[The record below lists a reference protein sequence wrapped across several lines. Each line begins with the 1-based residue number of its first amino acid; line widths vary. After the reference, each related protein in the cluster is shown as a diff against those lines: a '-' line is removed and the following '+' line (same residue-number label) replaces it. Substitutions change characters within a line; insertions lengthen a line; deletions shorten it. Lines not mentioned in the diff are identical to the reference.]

1 MSLLPSSLSQTHNGL
16 ERSTNRPLG
25 QSQAVPKPVV
35 SLDLPALQ
43 GASRVLQDQLVKD
56 AQAVPE
62 LGDMLT
68 IPGLPSSASYSIFPD
83 DYRVPF
89 QKRRLVG
96 IPEGLFQHYNTASVT
111 THMGLLPELERVW
124 ISIDHNLFLWDYMEG
139 EELSSFTDQP
149 DVITSVALVRP
160 KPGVFID
167 EITSLLVIC
176 TPISVLLIG
185 VSSTP
190 IAATNR
196 TTRQEIKLYAT
207 DMSLPT
213 EVEMTSVIGTSE
225 GRIFMAGAQDGNLY
239 ELHYQEKE
247 GWFEKRVQLLN
258 HSVGGV
264 QSFLPLLNANKS
276 SDRIIALVSDISRN
290 CFYALSSNN
299 VISVYKPA
307 GDRAVQHVQT
317 LSNLYKAAQDKAPG
331 CPALTPQT
339 WSILSIHVIETSRSQ
354 NGPHIMAI
362 TGNGLRLYF
371 APGVTGYN
379 HGYSFGGGGGP
390 SSGASQRPLQLI
402 HVRIPPTNL
411 RHPDEQSNPYSST
424 IPAYGAPPSLPEQ
437 VAKSF
442 TVKGLE
448 NSCYDAGLLIAA
460 QAGDVDGT
468 DHILCLSPDLT
479 RIGTLGQV
487 SAAPPPQPAAPY
499 TQSYNTNTS
508 SGPSRPPLTEY
519 ATMLSIP
526 GRTWAMASV
535 PRPPFAGAAASP
547 PDSPSYAITNEL
559 ASQFSEPSRQFMIL
573 TNVGLTFLAK
583 RRSLDYLK
591 AVIEEYH
598 VESNAEPLIQFRDS
612 FGRDQT
618 CAMLLAIASGNTFL
632 EIGERSVGTLST
644 VSPDLAAVAKQAF
657 YDFGERPIWAERT
670 TYGTGDAA
678 SSGSATFSGRREGFA
693 LYFARLVR
701 PFWKAKLTKPGLGG
715 LQELNVSD
723 DVLVTV
729 QKNLYALKDT
739 LDKSP
744 HLFHST
750 PGDHTGARSAAA
762 SEQEAWKAEQSS
774 VAQLMALLSR
784 TIEAISFV
792 LLLTDHRLGDLISEC
807 DSVVQKTVTSLTFEQ
822 LITTQDGVSA
832 SRALVNVIINQQ
844 IGQQISVDTV
854 SEVLQQR
861 CGSFCSTD
869 DVLLYKAR
877 ENVRK
882 ADETNVP
889 AERQRW
895 LEESLRLFSKGAR
908 ILDFQKLEEICGDYQ
923 HLNYAKGAVELPL
936 FCAQVYDADR
946 QGHEY
951 WLAGC
956 PANDPRASFW
966 DQRAAC
972 YSLVLNTLGVFETRA
987 NEVAQPSSGAVDDPG
1002 AVRTHA
1008 YELAFQA
1015 EDEMFH
1021 STLYDWLIQ
1030 KGLADELLEMRP
1042 VYLEAH
1048 LRREPGTV
1056 QKYQLLWQF
1065 YVKDGQPLRAAEVL
1079 DALAES
1085 TVFDLSLEARLEY
1098 LTLAVGNAKSHPV
1111 SAGGRHETAIAFL
1124 TDLEEKLEVAQV
1136 QLEMY
1141 NILLSYANNSGEE
1154 GEKVRLLSK
1163 ALFNITELYQAFAEP
1178 FDLPEMKL
1186 LIFHVSGHRDEAM
1199 IRPIWNKI
1207 FEDGMHLIIL
1217 MTSAALDGLEP
1228 KVGADRLVSRIIP
1241 LGQRFHPSDSAFP
1254 VRHIASL
1261 LVRFGLTN
1269 KGLLPYGWAPRILVQ
1284 CGVSYAEV
1292 WDVFHEMYE
1301 SQIPPF
1307 NNQANVQAV
1316 SSDIAILF
1324 SDWLDDIRRPQT
1336 AASRGEFP
1344 VYRIDQA
1351 VEQYLAELETSR
1363 TETKATYEAV
1373 KRQLRRDW

>member
-1 MSLLPSSLSQTHNGL
+1 MSLAPPPFAQTSNGFA
-16 ERSTNRPLG
+16 RSTNARLG
-25 QSQAVPKPVV
+25 QSQAVPKSVP

-43 GASRVLQDQLVKD
+43 SASRVLQDQLVKD

-62 LGDMLT
+62 LGDMLS
-68 IPGLPSSASYSIFPD
+68 IRNFIAGLPNSASYSVFPD

-96 IPEGLFQHYNTASVT
+96 IPETLFQHYNTASVT
-111 THMGLLPELERVW
+111 THMGLMPELERVW

-139 EELSSFTDQP
+139 EQLSSFTDQP
-149 DVITSVALVRP
+149 DVITSVALVKP
-160 KPGVFID
+160 KVGVFID
-167 EITSLLVIC
+167 EIAWLLVIC
-176 TPISVLLIG
+176 TPISVLLLG
-185 VSSTP
+185 VSSNLASAP
-190 IAATNR
+190 NR
-196 TTRQEIKLYAT
+196 RSRQEIKLYAT
-207 DMSLPT
+207 DMSIPT

-225 GRIFMAGAQDGNLY
+225 GRIFMVGAQDGNLY

-247 GWFEKRVQLLN
+247 GWFEKRVQLIN

-264 QSFLPLLNANKS
+264 QSFLPLLNTSKT
-276 SDRIIALVSDISRN
+276 SDRIISLVSDVPRN
-290 CFYALSSNN
+290 VFYALSSSNT
-299 VISVYKPA
+299 ISVYKLA
-307 GDRAVQHVQT
+307 GDKAVQQVQT

-339 WSILSIHVIETSRSQ
+339 WNILSLHVIEPSRSQ
-354 NGPHIMAI
+354 NGPHLLAI
-362 TGNGLRLYF
+362 TVNGLRLYF
-371 APGVTGYN
+371 APGVA
-379 HGYSFGGGGGP
+379 GYSYGYGSSGAP
-390 SSGASQRPLQLI
+390 SSGGTQRPLQLI
-402 HVRIPPTNL
+402 HVRIPPANL
-411 RHPDEQSNPYSST
+411 RHPDEQSNPCPNAA
-424 IPAYGAPPSLPEQ
+424 PAYGAPSPRPEQ
-437 VAKSF
+437 VSQTF
-442 TVKGLE
+442 TIKALE
-448 NSCYDAGLLIAA
+448 SSSYDAGLYIAA
-460 QAGDVDGT
+460 QVGDVDGT
-468 DHILCLSPDLT
+468 DYVLCLSPDLT

-487 SAAPPPQPAAPY
+487 TTTAPQPPPPAPY
-499 TQSYNTNTS
+499 TQTYNAP

-519 ATMLSIP
+519 ATVLSIP
-526 GRTWAMASV
+526 GRTWAMAAV
-535 PRPPFAGAAASP
+535 PRPPLAAAATSP

-583 RRSLDYLK
+583 RRALDYLK
-591 AVIEEYH
+591 AVIEEFQ

-632 EIGERSVGTLST
+632 DIGDQSVGTLST
-644 VSPDLAAVAKQAF
+644 VSPDLVAVAKQAF

-701 PFWKAKLTKPGLGG
+701 PFWKARLTRPGAGG
-715 LQELNVSD
+715 VQELNVID
-723 DVLVTV
+723 AVLVTV
-729 QKNLYALKDT
+729 QKNLFALKDL

-762 SEQEAWKAEQSS
+762 SEQEAWKAEQGS
-774 VAQLMALLSR
+774 VAQLLSLLSR

-792 LLLTDHRLGDLISEC
+792 LLLTDHRLGDLIHEC
-807 DSVVQKTVTSLTFEQ
+807 DSTVQKMMTSLTFEQ

-844 IGQQISVDTV
+844 IGQQISVDTI

-869 DVLLYKAR
+869 DVLLYKQAT
-877 ENVRK
+877 EIVRK
-882 ADETNVP
+882 ANETNNL

-895 LEESLRLFSKGAR
+895 LGESLRLFSKGAR
-908 ILDFQKLEEICGDYQ
+908 ILEFEKLKEICGDYQ
-923 HLNYAKGAVELPL
+923 HLNYAKGAIELPL
-936 FCAQVYDADR
+936 FCAQVYDADG

-951 WLAGC
+951 WSAGL
-956 PANDPRASFW
+956 PSNDLRSAFW
-966 DQRAAC
+966 DKRTACYELALSSLEVFEQRATEA
-972 YSLVLNTLGVFETRA
+972 
-987 NEVAQPSSGAVDDPG
+987 AQSGGAAFDPA

-1008 YELAFQA
+1008 YELAFQTN
-1015 EDEMFH
+1015 DEMFH
-1021 STLYDWLIQ
+1021 STLYDWLIS

-1048 LRREPGTV
+1048 LRREPITV

-1079 DALAES
+1079 GALAES
-1085 TVFDLSLEARLEY
+1085 TVFDLPLEARLEY

-1111 SAGGRHETAIAFL
+1111 SVGGRHETAIAFL

-1141 NILLSYANNSGEE
+1141 HTLLPHVNDPGEG

-1163 ALFNITELYQAFAEP
+1163 TLFNITELYQAFADP

-1207 FEDGMHLIIL
+1207 FED
-1217 MTSAALDGLEP
+1217 ALDDVEP
-1228 KVGADRLVSRIIP
+1228 RIGADRLVSKVLP
-1241 LGQRFHPSDSAFP
+1241 LGQRFYPSESAFP

-1261 LVRFGLTN
+1261 LVRFGLAN
-1269 KGLLPYGWAPRILVQ
+1269 KDILPYGWSPRILVQ
-1284 CGVSYAEV
+1284 CSVPYAEI
-1292 WDVFHEMYE
+1292 WDVLHEMYE

-1307 NNQANVQAV
+1307 NEQANVQAV
-1316 SSDIAILF
+1316 SSDIAVLL
-1324 SDWLDDIRRPQT
+1324 SDWLDDVKRPQF

-1351 VEQYLAELETSR
+1351 VDQYLAELETSR